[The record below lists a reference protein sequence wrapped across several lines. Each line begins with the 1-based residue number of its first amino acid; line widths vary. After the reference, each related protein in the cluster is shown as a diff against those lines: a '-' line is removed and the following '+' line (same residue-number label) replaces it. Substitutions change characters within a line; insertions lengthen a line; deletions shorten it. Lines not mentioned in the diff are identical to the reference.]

1 MPSLKN
7 KLQDLFSLPSQS
19 TEKQLIEKIRLL
31 ETVLNTLP
39 IGVTITDLTGK
50 IIYINSCEA
59 IMHGYTIGEI
69 LGQDIRVFS
78 PKELWHPLPFSQ
90 LTDLTHWERESVN
103 IHKNGNIFPVYL
115 TSNVLLDDTNTTIGV
130 ITSCENI
137 SKQKL
142 PEEIDYLLKVSI
154 ERTKSPENANLQL
167 AQEVASHK
175 RTEAVLKET
184 AQTLQA
190 LILSSPLAII
200 MLNPDETVKIWN
212 PAAQR
217 IFGWREKEVIGKS
230 LPFSPSEES
239 TNSISVQDEKWN
251 KAFTGPNTRQIRLDD
266 SMETR
271 RYRRDGTPVDIRI
284 SIAPLFNE
292 EGEMN
297 GTMAIIADITEH
309 KRAEQKLRNS
319 EEQLRALSMRLQ
331 SLQEEE
337 RRKIAREIHDEFG
350 QALTALKIDL
360 AWINQRLS
368 AKQLQLKDKIQ
379 RMSQLIDN
387 TIFTIRRVA
396 TQLRPTILDDL
407 GLAAATEWAV
417 GEFQSRTEIK
427 CKLVIEPEYISIDTA
442 RATTIFRVLQ
452 ESLTN
457 IARHAENP
465 TMVDISLR
473 HVNNEIC
480 LEVTDNGRGIT
491 LEEINDPKSLGLIGI
506 RERVTA
512 WGGTVDI
519 HGKTGIGTAIIVYI
533 PL

>member
-1 MPSLKN
+1 MPLIKDSSQN
-7 KLQDLFSLPSQS
+7 FFSAASQQL
-19 TEKQLIEKIRLL
+19 EKQLIQKIKILEKALD
-31 ETVLNTLP
+31 VLP
-39 IGVTITDLTGK
+39 IGVTITDK
-50 IIYINSCEA
+50 IGRIMYVNHKEA
-59 IMHGYTIGEI
+59 TTHGYSVDEL
-69 LGQDIRVFS
+69 LGKDIRILS
-78 PKELWHPLPFSQ
+78 PKELWNPASFSQ
-90 LTDLTHWERESVN
+90 LAELQHWERESVN
-103 IHKNGNIFPVYL
+103 LHKNGNLFPVYL
-115 TSNVLLDDTNTTIGV
+115 RSELLLDENDTPIGI
-130 ITSCENI
+130 ITNSENI

-142 PEEIDYLLKVSI
+142 PEEINYLLKVSI
-154 ERTKSPENANLQL
+154 ERSKSPKNANQQL

-190 LILSSPLAII
+190 LILASPLAII

-217 IFGWREKEVIGKS
+217 MFGWREQEVIGKK

-239 TNSISVQDEKWN
+239 ENASSLQDEKWSE
-251 KAFTGPNTRQIRLDD
+251 AFTGPNTRQIRLDD

-271 RYRRDGTPVDIRI
+271 RYRRDGTPVDVRI

-309 KRAEQKLRNS
+309 KRAEHKLKNS

-337 RRKIAREIHDEFG
+337 RKKIAREIHDEFG

-360 AWINQRLS
+360 SWINQRLS
-368 AKQLQLKDKIQ
+368 ARQAQLREKIQ
-379 RMSQLIDN
+379 KMSQLIDS

-417 GEFQSRTEIK
+417 GEFQTRTEIK
-427 CKLVIEPEYISIDTA
+427 CNLVIDPEYISVDAA
-442 RATTIFRVLQ
+442 RSTTIFRILQ

-457 IARHAENP
+457 IARHAKTP

-473 HVNNEIC
+473 SINNEIC

-491 LEEINDPKSLGLIGI
+491 LEEINDPRSLGLIGI
-506 RERVTA
+506 RERVAA